1 MARLKAVIKDTD
13 SLLEFYYSV
22 GGLLSIK
29 VNPPLVPFTLIYLF
43 VTHNYFYVFL

>member
-1 MARLKAVIKDTD
+1 MARLKAVIKDTN

-29 VNPPLVPFTLIYLF
+29 VTHSNALHVNLLLMMF
-43 VTHNYFYVFL
+43 V